1 MMTAMTKGQ
10 KEEYKLR
17 KANSQKW
24 IKNFNAT
31 IDEAT
36 ERALK
41 EEADWIREGLVE
53 DDEEQ
58 EE

>member
-1 MMTAMTKGQ
+1 MTKGQ